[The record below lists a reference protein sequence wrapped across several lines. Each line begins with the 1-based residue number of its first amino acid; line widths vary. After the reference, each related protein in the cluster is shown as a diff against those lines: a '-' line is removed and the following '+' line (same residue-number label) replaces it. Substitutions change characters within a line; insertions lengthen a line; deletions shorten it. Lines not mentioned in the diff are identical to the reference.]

1 MFDKK
6 KIMKWQMEETPELE
20 KVKIPADAFADGIM
34 IRSSNWLGDAVMT
47 FPALKQL
54 RSVLPPYCGICV
66 VTPAG
71 LAPLYH
77 ALQGTVDRVIP
88 LQDAH
93 AFPSKKEWEEI
104 RSFHA
109 GVGILFNNSF
119 RDALIL
125 KLAGVKYLFGAKA
138 RNRSLLLKK
147 SWKFAKR
154 RDHELNHPHQMLKY
168 SAMAEAVGAVP
179 WDGIMPEMTPRIT
192 AENPV
197 LELVGNNSHV
207 LALAP
212 GAAYG
217 DGKRW
222 RAASFN
228 RVAAEWLN
236 RFGDGFVIALG
247 SKAEAAGAE
256 EALTGL
262 DQKRIMNC
270 AGKTNLD
277 ELMVLLKSVKCC
289 VANDSGI
296 MHLSAA
302 LGGTGIAVFGSTD
315 PAATSP
321 VSEKWSMLY
330 DKLPCSPCFKR
341 VCPLGTKA
349 CLDRISPDDVIALM
363 QEMNL
368 F

>member
-1 MFDKK
+1 MFDSG
-6 KIMKWQMEETPELE
+6 KIMKWQREEIPALK
-20 KVKIPADAFADGIM
+20 KVQIPADSFADGIM
-34 IRSSNWLGDAVMT
+34 IRGSNWLGDAVMT

-54 RSVLPPYCGICV
+54 RSILPPHCALCML
-66 VTPAG
+66 TPAG
-71 LAPLYH
+71 LAPIYR
-77 ALQGTVDRVIP
+77 AMQGTVDCVIP
-88 LQDAH
+88 LADAH
-93 AFPSKKEWEEI
+93 AFPAKKEWEEI
-104 RSFHA
+104 RKFHA
-109 GVGILFNNSF
+109 GAGIIFNNSF

-125 KLAGVKYLFGAKA
+125 KMAGVKRLYGAKA
-138 RNRSLLLKK
+138 RNRSILLAQ
-147 SWKFAKR
+147 SWRFAKR
-154 RDHELNHPHQMLKY
+154 RDHELNHPHQALKY

-179 WDGIMPEMTPRIT
+179 WDGIMPEMTISAQVSLP
-192 AENPV
+192 ADWKN
-197 LELVGNNSHV
+197 V
-207 LALAP
+207 LAIAP

-222 RAASFN
+222 NASSF
-228 RVAAEWLN
+228 RRTAEEWLN
-236 RFGDGFVIALG
+236 RKPDGFVVALG

-262 DQKRIMNC
+262 DSARCRNL
-270 AGKTNLD
+270 AGQTSLD
-277 ELMVLLKSVKCC
+277 ELMFILKHVRCC

-315 PAATSP
+315 PAATAP
-321 VSEKWSMLY
+321 VSDKWFMLY

-349 CLDRISPDDVIALM
+349 CLDRIAPDDVISLM
-363 QEMNL
+363 ADMQL